1 MTVLACPPGRES
13 ASKRWTSWFVFSFSS
28 CHIVSALWHTNP
40 AFPIFTQVA
49 ARPETPEPTTATLIL
64 PSFATSSSK
73 PVVLKNNQLIRM
85 HEPECQRKTRT
96 SSLRGRKLR
105 ERGSMQSVHD
115 VGIESIVRLA
125 SWIPHSC
132 RSWSAPLPL
141 TLSLTLY
148 FRGLLYNFMV
158 P

>member
-1 MTVLACPPGRES
+1 MHCPTHPVL
-13 ASKRWTSWFVFSFSS
+13 
-28 CHIVSALWHTNP
+28 
-40 AFPIFTQVA
+40 TQVA
-49 ARPETPEPTTATLIL
+49 ARPETPEPTTATLIFTKFVASVGQSEL
-64 PSFATSSSK
+64 
-73 PVVLKNNQLIRM
+73 LKTVSRHK
-85 HEPECQRKTRT
+85 HESGSYEEDNYDHALRGCE
-96 SSLRGRKLR
+96 LRGR
-105 ERGSMQSVHD
+105 GSLGKDVYD